1 MHILTDE
8 ELYHFVRNDDRR
20 AYTELYNRF
29 RPPLLDYTLRKIN
42 KLDIAE
48 DIVQDVFVK
57 LWINRGH
64 IDLEGHFV
72 GYIYRTLRNAI
83 YDCLSRSV
91 HVQRYLDTV
100 EPLTDYGDNPTDF
113 KVREE
118 SFWNIIRQL
127 LDQYSPHAQPIIL
140 LRMQGYKN
148 PEIAK
153 MLNLSEKTIRNQQSA
168 IIKYLKLKLP
178 NLNLQ

>member
-8 ELYHFVRNDDRR
+8 ELYHFIRNDDKQ

-29 RPPLLDYTLRKIN
+29 RGPLLDFTIKKIN
-42 KLDIAE
+42 KLNIAE
-48 DIVQDVFVK
+48 DIVQDVFVR

-64 IDLEGHFV
+64 INLDGHFV

-83 YDCLSRSV
+83 YDYLARSE
-91 HVQRYLDTV
+91 HEQRYLDTV
-100 EPLTDYGDNPTDF
+100 APLTDYGYTTDF
-113 KVREE
+113 KMREE
-118 SFWNIIRQL
+118 SLWNIIRHL
-127 LDQYSPHAQPIIL
+127 LNQYSPHAQTIVL
-140 LRMQGYKN
+140 FRMQGYKN
-148 PEIAK
+148 CEIAE

-178 NLNLQ
+178 NLNLR

>member
-29 RPPLLDYTLRKIN
+29 RAPLLDYTLRKIN

-83 YDCLSRSV
+83 FDYLSHSE
-91 HVQRYLDTV
+91 HVQRYLNTV
-100 EPLTDYGDNPTDF
+100 EPLTDHGDPTDF

-118 SFWNIIRQL
+118 SLWNIIRQL
-127 LDQYSPHAQPIIL
+127 LNQYSPNAQAIIL

-148 PEIAK
+148 NEIAK
-153 MLNLSEKTIRNQQSA
+153 ILNLSEKTIRNQQSA

-178 NLNLQ
+178 NLNLK

>member
-8 ELYHFVRNDDRR
+8 ELYHFVKNDDRR

-29 RPPLLDYTLRKIN
+29 RAPLLDYTLRKIN
-42 KLDIAE
+42 KSNIAE

-72 GYIYRTLRNAI
+72 GYIYRTLRNSI
-83 YDCLSRSV
+83 FDYLSHSI
-91 HVQRYLDTV
+91 HVQRHLDSV
-100 EPLTDYGDNPTDF
+100 EPLTDYEYNTTDF

-118 SFWNIIRQL
+118 SLWNIIRHL
-127 LDQYSPHAQPIIL
+127 LDQYSPHAQPIVL

-168 IIKYLKLKLP
+168 IIKYLKLKIP
-178 NLNLQ
+178 NLNLK